1 MFSKMKISEKYNI
14 SKINTVV
21 RVQSSDL
28 TGKIMIATAAVVI
41 ELVDVT
47 VHRIT
52 EGVKSWL

>member
-1 MFSKMKISEKYNI
+1 MKISEKYNI
-14 SKINTVV
+14 SKINTAV
-21 RVQSSDL
+21 RVQRPDL
-28 TGKIMIATAAVVI
+28 TGKIMSATAAVVI